1 MRAINQIRR
10 AGGIAAAVRQG
21 LVTAGIMHALV
32 VHGVPFVLAG
42 SIRDDGPLPEVLS
55 DTLAAQDA
63 MREFTAQATF
73 AVFVPKALPANAVGN
88 MLPAFVDAPNPDD
101 LRPWSDGSRR
111 RPRRPFS

>member
-21 LVTAGIMHALV
+21 LVSSGIMHALV
-32 VHGVPFVLAG
+32 THGVPFVLAG

-63 MREFTAQATF
+63 MREITVQATF
-73 AVFVPKALPANAVGN
+73 AVFVATALHAIEVGN
-88 MLPAFVDAPNPDD
+88 MLHALVDAATP
-101 LRPWSDGSRR
+101 GG
-111 RPRRPFS
+111 

>member
-1 MRAINQIRR
+1 GGGGGGGPALHRRAINRIRG

-32 VHGVPFVLAG
+32 TQRVPFVLAG

-63 MREFTAQATF
+63 MRQFTTQATF
-73 AVFVPKALPANAVGN
+73 AVFVAAAVHAVPVGS
-88 MLPAFVDAPNPDD
+88 MLPAFVDA
-101 LRPWSDGSRR
+101 ST
-111 RPRRPFS
+111 